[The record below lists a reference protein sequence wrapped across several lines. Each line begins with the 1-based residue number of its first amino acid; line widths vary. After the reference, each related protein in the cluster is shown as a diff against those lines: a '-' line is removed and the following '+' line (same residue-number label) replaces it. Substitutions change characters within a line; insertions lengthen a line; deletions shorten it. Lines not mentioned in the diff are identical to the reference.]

1 MADNEFSI
9 SAGAMKLIR
18 SQGFSPYSGM
28 DTHISAWRSLY
39 TRTDSFYKVAYVN
52 SSGQKRHRA
61 RASLSPA
68 RKVCREMASLIL
80 TEDTEVSVEQP
91 NANKWLQRYLADSNF
106 WPTGYKAVES
116 AFSLGT
122 SAWALSFDVRDNIA
136 RITLPRYDARMVL
149 PLSWGQTGITECA
162 FVSRVVSHGKP
173 AEQVQIMAMDKD
185 TGTYHVRTWLLCK
198 GVVVDPESEGIIS
211 DFDTQ
216 STFKPFGI
224 FTPGLENI
232 YDDLSPLG
240 PALFADAVDEIKA
253 VDIAWDA
260 FIQEVANTGVKV
272 FVDDEMIDTNGGADG
287 GDPVPVGVAEDM
299 YYRKVEGK
307 EMKNYIEVFSPNIRT
322 DRLLTALNTA
332 LSQLGDQCGFGENYF
347 TIDKAGGMKTAKEV
361 VADNSQ
367 LMRNVRKHEVVV
379 RGAIQDVV
387 CALLDNARIHC
398 GAQIEEDFGAVSVQF
413 DDSVITDTQSEKE
426 MMLAEISAGVVP
438 KWMYLVKFYGK
449 SEEEAREA
457 VAAETP
463 AVPAFF

>member
-9 SAGAMKLIR
+9 SSAAMKLIR
-18 SQGFSPYSGM
+18 DQGFSPYTAM
-28 DTHISAWRSLY
+28 DAHIAEWRAMY
-39 TRTDSFYKVAYVN
+39 TRTDSFYKVPYVN
-52 SSGQKRHRA
+52 SAGKKRHRR

-80 TEDTEVSVEQP
+80 TEDTEVSVEKP
-91 NANKWLQRYLADSNF
+91 NANKWLQAYLAESNF
-106 WPTGYKAVES
+106 WPAGYRAVEG

-122 SAWALSFDVRDNIA
+122 SAWALSFDVTDDA
-136 RITLPRYDARMVL
+136 TRITLPRNDARMVL
-149 PLSWGQTGITECA
+149 PLSWGQTGVTECA
-162 FVSRVVSHGKP
+162 FVTRIVSRGKP

-185 TGTYHVRTWLLCK
+185 TGTYHVRTWLLRN
-198 GVVVDPESEGIIS
+198 GVALDPEAEGIIA

-216 STFKPFGI
+216 SRFKPFGI
-224 FTPGLENI
+224 FTPGLENVH
-232 YDDLSPLG
+232 DDLSPMG
-240 PALFADAVDEIKA
+240 PALFADAIDELKA

-272 FVDDEMIDTNGGADG
+272 FVDDELIDANGAEG

-307 EMKNYIEVFSPNIRT
+307 EMKNYIEVFSPTIRT
-322 DRLLTALNTA
+322 DQLLTALNTA
-332 LSQLGDQCGFGENYF
+332 LAELGDQCGFGQNYF

-367 LMRNVRKHEVVV
+367 LMRNVRKHEVVI

-387 CALLDNARIHC
+387 SALLDNARIHC
-398 GAQIEEDFGAVSVQF
+398 GADIEEDFGPVSVHF
-413 DDSVITDTQSEKE
+413 DDSVITDTQTEKE
-426 MMLAEISAGVVP
+426 TMLSEIAAGVVP
-438 KWMYLVKFYGK
+438 KWMYLVRFYGK
-449 SEEEAREA
+449 SEQEARDI
-457 VAAETP
+457 VAAEAP